1 MTSFAELGLSDA
13 ALHAVD
19 RLGYE
24 NPTPVQE
31 QAIPH
36 VLAGRDL
43 IAAAST
49 GTGKTVTL
57 KSNQYT
63 GSVRTGLKK
72 NATYYVRIRTYKR
85 VSGKTYYSDWSKV
98 KSFKVVR

>member
-1 MTSFAELGLSDA
+1 M
-13 ALHAVD
+13 
-19 RLGYE
+19 
-24 NPTPVQE
+24 
-31 QAIPH
+31 
-36 VLAGRDL
+36 
-43 IAAAST
+43 
-49 GTGKTVTL
+49 TL